1 MDSDWLSVLFWSVL
15 TVVVELFA
23 VGFGYLYYKDRD
35 KRKLMFTLAF
45 AFASLAY
52 LQNIQ
57 PEWASI
63 QIIEKS
69 HSWAD
74 LPTISALF
82 IAGLSSFLRLK
93 DFDKQFKAFLC
104 ILALS
109 IFMIVAPLPETF
121 AHRPI
126 SYGMATILFV
136 LLIYLVLKRRQI
148 PDLMFLFSV
157 IFFMLAGVG
166 MAEDFAS
173 EFNVL
178 TSFLG
183 YVFIAFVFLTSKEG
197 KEGDISSFF
206 ALKNELEK
214 TQEELR
220 ISQEQLLKAE
230 RLAAIG
236 ELAAMVGHDLRNPL
250 TGIIGATYYLKTKL
264 GPEMDKKTEE
274 MLEIIERD
282 IEYSNKIVNDL
293 IEYSREIQLELT
305 ETTPKSITNEALT
318 LVKIPQNIRVRD
330 LTKDEPKIKIDAER
344 MKRVFV
350 NIIQNAI
357 DAMPEGGELTITSDE
372 LSGSLEIAFAD
383 TGVGMSKEIMEKLWT
398 PLFTTKAKG
407 MGLDLSTCK
416 RIVEAHGG
424 NISVESAV
432 DEGTIFTVTI
442 PVKPRIEGGEKVWLK
457 PPESLLSTTT
467 KA

>member
-1 MDSDWLSVLFWSVL
+1 MNGDWLSVLLWSVL
-15 TVVVELFA
+15 TIIVELLA
-23 VGFGYLYYKDRD
+23 AGFGYLYYKDRD

-57 PEWASI
+57 PEWTSM

-74 LPTISALF
+74 IPIISALL
-82 IAGLSSFLRLK
+82 IAGLCSFLKLK
-93 DFDKQFKAFLC
+93 NFDKPFKAFLF
-104 ILALS
+104 ILAAS
-109 IFMIVAPLPETF
+109 ILIVVAPLPETF
-121 AHRPI
+121 AHGPI
-126 SYGMATILFV
+126 SYGMAIILLA
-136 LLIYLVLKRRQI
+136 LLIYLVLERRQI

-157 IFFMLAGVG
+157 IFFMLAGIG
-166 MAEDFAS
+166 MAENFAL

-178 TSFLG
+178 SSFLG
-183 YVFIAFVFLTSKEG
+183 YVFIAFVFLTSKESV
-197 KEGDISSFF
+197 EGGISSFF
-206 ALKNELEK
+206 ALKEELEK
-214 TQEELR
+214 TQEKLR

-250 TGIIGATYYLKTKL
+250 TGITNAIYYLKKKL
-264 GPEMDKKTEE
+264 GPELDEKARE
-274 MLEIIERD
+274 MFEIIESD
-282 IEYSNKIVNDL
+282 LEHSNKTVSDL

-305 ETTPKSITNEALT
+305 ETNPKSIITDVLA
-318 LVKIPQNIRVRD
+318 LVKVPKNIRVRD
-330 LTKDEPKIKIDAER
+330 FTKGEPKITIDAER

-350 NIIQNAI
+350 NLIQNAI
-357 DAMPEGGELTITSDE
+357 DAMPKGGELTITSE
-372 LSGSLEIAFAD
+372 KSGGSLEIAFAD
-383 TGVGMSKEIMEKLWT
+383 TGVGMSKETMKKLWT

-407 MGLDLSTCK
+407 MGLGLSTCK

-432 DEGTIFTVTI
+432 NEGTIFTITI
-442 PVKPRIEGGEKVWLK
+442 PTEPKNESEKAWMNQQ
-457 PPESLLSTTT
+457 ESLLSTT

>member
-1 MDSDWLSVLFWSVL
+1 MNGDWLSTLLWSVL
-15 TVVVELFA
+15 TIVVGLFA

-35 KRKLMFTLAF
+35 KRKLMFALAF
-45 AFASLAY
+45 AFASLSY
-52 LQNIQ
+52 IQNIQ

-69 HSWAD
+69 HTWAD
-74 LPTISALF
+74 LPIISALF

-93 DFDKQFKAFLC
+93 DFNKLFKAFLF
-104 ILALS
+104 ILAAS
-109 IFMIVAPLPETF
+109 MFMVIVPLPETS
-121 AHRPI
+121 AHTFI
-126 SYGMATILFV
+126 SYGMATMLLA
-136 LLIYLVLKRRQI
+136 LLIYLVLTRRQI
-148 PDLMFLFSV
+148 PDFMFLFSA
-157 IFFMLAGVG
+157 IFFMLAGIG
-166 MAEDFAS
+166 MAEDFAL

-178 TSFLG
+178 SSFLS
-183 YVFIAFVFLTSKEG
+183 YVFISFVFITAKESA
-197 KEGDISSFF
+197 EGGISSFF
-206 ALKNELEK
+206 ALKTELEK
-214 TQEELR
+214 TQEKLR

-230 RLAAIG
+230 RFAAIG
-236 ELAAMVGHDLRNPL
+236 DLATMVGRDLRNPL
-250 TGIIGATYYLKTKL
+250 SGIADATYHLKTRL
-264 GPEMDKKTEE
+264 GPEMDEKIRE
-274 MLEIIERD
+274 MLETIEND

-293 IEYSREIQLELT
+293 IEYSSEIQLELT
-305 ETTPKSITNEALT
+305 ETTPKSITEETLT
-318 LVKIPQNIRVRD
+318 LIKVPQNIRVRD
-330 LTKDEPKIKIDAER
+330 LTNGKPKIKIDVEK

-357 DAMPEGGELTITSDE
+357 DAMPEGGELTITSN
-372 LSGSLEIAFAD
+372 GSRGNLEIAFAD

-407 MGLDLSTCK
+407 MGLGLSSCK

-442 PVKPRIEGGEKVWLK
+442 PIKLRIEESEKVSVKPS
-457 PPESLLSTTT
+457 ESLLSTT